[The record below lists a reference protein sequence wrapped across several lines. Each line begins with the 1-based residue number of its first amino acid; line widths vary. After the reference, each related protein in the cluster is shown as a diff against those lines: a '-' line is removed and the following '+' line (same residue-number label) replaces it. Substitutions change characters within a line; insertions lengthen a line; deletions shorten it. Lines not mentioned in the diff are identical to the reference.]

1 MCIAKIFLTAGL
13 AALLFTMG
21 CAERQLVNNP
31 STATIDI
38 AKTPADHEA
47 IAKTYEDE
55 AARVSKEADTHQELA
70 RIYKGTTRGAYA
82 TMSGHCAALA
92 KEYRA
97 AAKENIELAALQH
110 QLAKEAAQ

>member
-13 AALLFTMG
+13 AALLLTMG
-21 CAERQLVNNP
+21 CAERQLVSNP
-31 STATIDI
+31 SDVTIDI
-38 AKTPADHEA
+38 AKTPGEHEA

-92 KEYRA
+92 KAYRA
-97 AAKENIELAALQH
+97 AAKENLELASVQH
-110 QLAKEAAQ
+110 ELAKAAAQ